1 MNKNLNL
8 HSKLDLVHAKVFFF
22 KIKLYPF
29 AAEFYCCY
37 TQEGTTVKGSSDLVY
52 RIQDKRKMFAWMF
65 SSLSRLR
72 HRMNFIFINMS
83 TLQWLNNCIHLPIL
97 LLKCFIFLF
106 GLSCEQLFYFNDM
119 KLIYPKNKISYLLT
133 VTHCI
138 YTFM

>member
-1 MNKNLNL
+1 MQKF
-8 HSKLDLVHAKVFFF
+8 FFF

-37 TQEGTTVKGSSDLVY
+37 TQEGTTFKGSSDLVY
-52 RIQDKRKMFAWMF
+52 RIQDKQKMFAWMF